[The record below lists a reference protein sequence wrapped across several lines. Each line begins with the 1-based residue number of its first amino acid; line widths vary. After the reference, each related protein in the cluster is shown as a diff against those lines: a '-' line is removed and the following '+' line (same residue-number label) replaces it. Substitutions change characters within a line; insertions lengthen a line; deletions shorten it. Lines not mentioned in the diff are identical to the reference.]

1 MNKVRLSVKN
11 ASRKAKDTK
20 KGPTKLQ
27 EGDELDDYDEVDD
40 YAES

>member
-1 MNKVRLSVKN
+1 MRLSVKN

-20 KGPTKLQ
+20 KGPARLQ
-27 EGDELDDYDEVDD
+27 EGDELDDYDDADD